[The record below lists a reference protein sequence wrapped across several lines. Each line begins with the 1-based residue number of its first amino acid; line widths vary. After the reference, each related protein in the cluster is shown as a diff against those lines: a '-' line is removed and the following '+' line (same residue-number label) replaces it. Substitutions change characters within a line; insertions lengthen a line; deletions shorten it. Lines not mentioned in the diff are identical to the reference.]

1 MGMLTNEASQRPR
14 KAAKLPADMARPR
27 TRPIGA
33 KTVLSFQVEDSLV
46 EALDAAAEEM
56 THARPVGSTKVT
68 RSEVVKVALSKW
80 LADRSAKPTR
90 Q

>member
-1 MGMLTNEASQRPR
+1 MLTNETSQRPR
-14 KAAKLPADMARPR
+14 RSARLPSEMARPR
-27 TRPIGA
+27 TRPVGA

-56 THARPVGSTKVT
+56 TRTRPPGSAKVA
-68 RSEVVKVALSKW
+68 RSEVVKVALTKW
-80 LADRSAKPTR
+80 LAERSKSR